1 MTHSSATHSS
11 TTAAPL
17 GLRDVNAL
25 SADAFTDYFAGV
37 LEYSPQYAQAA
48 AAQRPFGDAE
58 QIAAA
63 FRDAVQADSEDAQLR
78 LIRAHP
84 DLAGKAALAGELT
97 AESAHEQASAGLDTL
112 TPDEFAE
119 FGRLNDAYHQK
130 FELPYVVCVRE
141 NDKASIFE
149 GARRRLTNTP
159 EQERAAALHEISRIA
174 RLRVLDLIATGD
186 GN

>member
-1 MTHSSATHSS
+1 MTQSPAHT
-11 TTAAPL
+11 APL
-17 GLRDVNAL
+17 SLEAVNAL

-48 AAQRPFGDAE
+48 AAQRPFQNVEEVADA
-58 QIAAA
+58 
-63 FRDAVQADSEDAQLR
+63 FKDAVHADSEAAQLK

-97 AESAHEQASAGLDTL
+97 AESAHEQASAGLDRL

-119 FGRLNDAYHQK
+119 FGRLNDAYHEK

-141 NDKASIFE
+141 NDKDSIFE
-149 GARRRLTNTP
+149 GARRRLANTP
-159 EQERAAALHEISRIA
+159 EQERQAALHEISRIA
-174 RLRVLDLIATGD
+174 RLRILDLIASGD
-186 GN
+186 GK